1 MSNQIVIPVG
11 KKVLIK
17 QKESEMFYPGT
28 NIMIP
33 ETARKKECKGTVV
46 GVGAEV
52 TEIKPGDYIM
62 YADYAVPTPL
72 VHDGEEHLLIN
83 AGDIFVIFK

>member
-1 MSNQIVIPVG
+1 MTTQTVVPVG

-17 QKESEMFYPGT
+17 QKEAEMYYPGT

-46 GVGAEV
+46 GVGGEV
-52 TEIKPGDYIM
+52 TEISVGDYIM
-62 YADYAVPTPL
+62 YADYAVPTSL
-72 VHDGEEHLLIN
+72 IHNGEEHLLIN
-83 AGDIFVIFK
+83 AGDVFVIFK